1 MADPIQRWSPFR
13 EMEHF
18 RRDFDDLFD
27 RFLGRRKRGEKETA
41 AIEPVGG
48 SRVSRRLGDYH
59 ARGAGAALQAAYP
72 SAGASG
78 ARFVDRHR
86 GGII

>member
-27 RFLGRRKRGEKETA
+27 RFLGRRKRGERRRLQLSRSAGPEYREDSATITPEEQARRSKLLTHQRAQAVPALSIATA
-41 AIEPVGG
+41 AG
-48 SRVSRRLGDYH
+48 
-59 ARGAGAALQAAYP
+59 
-72 SAGASG
+72 
-78 ARFVDRHR
+78 
-86 GGII
+86 